1 MSEQDAEKEADRLY
15 SDAEYLNTRFSAEF
29 DAAAAEIAAVL
40 DLDAAELRTKFGK
53 NTNEFI
59 TVYQAMP
66 DEVTVEQQEQLN
78 AVNGVHVDTE
88 HYGSKR
94 YLPLREPACA
104 YIGIYFVRNM
114 GGDTDI

>member
-40 DLDAAELRTKFGK
+40 GLDAAELRTKFGK
-53 NTNEFI
+53 NANEFI

-88 HYGSKR
+88 HYGS
-94 YLPLREPACA
+94 
-104 YIGIYFVRNM
+104 
-114 GGDTDI
+114 